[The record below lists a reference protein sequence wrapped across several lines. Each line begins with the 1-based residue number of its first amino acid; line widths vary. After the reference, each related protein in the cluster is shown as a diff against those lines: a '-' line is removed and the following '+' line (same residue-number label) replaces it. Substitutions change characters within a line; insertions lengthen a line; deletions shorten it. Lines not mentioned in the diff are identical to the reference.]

1 MGARRQAAGPRA
13 PDLAAPPSKRCCG
26 DACGGHLCTGASRP
40 AGAWRPRTRTHPP
53 ARGRSPEPGARP
65 RSPSRRAPG
74 RSFLLC
80 SLFAT
85 QRPPSPGPARPGR
98 RRRGRAPEGRGT
110 GGEGRR
116 RGGGGGRRGRDGSRR
131 SCRRGRSRADA
142 AQDAAATTA
151 LPLAP
156 RPSPALRQ
164 LQGGRAAGAR
174 LGSPRP
180 PQGRRSHR
188 QASQSGAH
196 APTTRTHARTFRQPR
211 SHLLPARGEDT
222 MRSALALLLLL
233 LLPPPPSLSQNV
245 TTSSGNS
252 AATTKTMATSQQGAA
267 SVPTNAAVTSKIV
280 QQSTVQPSS
289 DTRTIASPV
298 NESTLTVSSS
308 SAGTLPK
315 QASSTVAT
323 VNSASPTT
331 TAAGGSAGVKDSA
344 STTLAPPTVSA
355 KPGATSGQGGIQSAA
370 APGDQSTHRVST
382 GATTTKEEGQ
392 ATSQPTDP
400 VTATQATP
408 PLPPAM
414 PTSSPKLTDT
424 TSELPESSPKGQ
436 HRPPTASSSSGTTTS
451 PGLTVTPHGMPATLS
466 PAVIEQGTQQTSSQM
481 PAVSTDSS
489 AKAPPQHT
497 SQAPG
502 TATTTPIGE
511 PTSPVPEWPTTAPQG
526 PSTPS
531 PSSAFGKNRIKC
543 DPPEKLSENLLV
555 LNLTRTSLCAGS
567 PPDEKLVTL
576 LCRAAKAT
584 FSPAHD
590 ECHVVLA
597 PVPESDV
604 VAVKEIMIQTNLL
617 PKDIYEQLKD
627 KWDDLRE
634 AGVSHMQLGDQ
645 GPPEEAEDRFSTPLI
660 ITIVC
665 MASFL
670 LLVAAL
676 YGCCHQ
682 RLSQRKDQQRLTEE
696 LQTVENGYHDNPTL
710 EVMETSSEM
719 QEKKVNLNGE
729 LGDSWIVPLDNLT
742 KDDLEEEDT
751 HL

>member
-1 MGARRQAAGPRA
+1 M
-13 PDLAAPPSKRCCG
+13 RCG
-26 DACGGHLCTGASRP
+26 LRVQWD
-40 AGAWRPRTRTHPP
+40 
-53 ARGRSPEPGARP
+53 
-65 RSPSRRAPG
+65 
-74 RSFLLC
+74 
-80 SLFAT
+80 
-85 QRPPSPGPARPGR
+85 
-98 RRRGRAPEGRGT
+98 
-110 GGEGRR
+110 
-116 RGGGGGRRGRDGSRR
+116 
-131 SCRRGRSRADA
+131 SRAWA
-142 AQDAAATTA
+142 S
-151 LPLAP
+151 PL
-156 RPSPALRQ
+156 
-164 LQGGRAAGAR
+164 
-174 LGSPRP
+174 
-180 PQGRRSHR
+180 
-188 QASQSGAH
+188 
-196 APTTRTHARTFRQPR
+196 
-211 SHLLPARGEDT
+211 
-222 MRSALALLLLL
+222 
-233 LLPPPPSLSQNV
+233 

-252 AATTKTMATSQQGAA
+252 AATTKATATSQQGAA
-267 SVPTNAAVTSKIV
+267 LVPTNSSVTSKIV

-289 DTRTIASPV
+289 GTRTTASLV
-298 NESTLTVSSS
+298 KENTLTVSGS

-323 VNSASPTT
+323 VNSTSPTT

-344 STTLAPPTVSA
+344 GTTLAPSTVSA
-355 KPGATSGQGGIQSAA
+355 KPGAASGQGGTQRTA
-370 APGDQSTHRVST
+370 APGDRSTHTVST
-382 GATTTKEEGQ
+382 GATTAKEERQ
-392 ATSQPTDP
+392 TTSQPTDP

-408 PLPPAM
+408 PLPRAM

-424 TSELPESSPKGQ
+424 TSESPESSSKGQ
-436 HRPPTASSSSGTTTS
+436 HHLPTASGSSGTTTG
-451 PGLTVTPHGMPATLS
+451 PGLTVTPHGTPATLWCARLFS
-466 PAVIEQGTQQTSSQM
+466 SPVFPMTAPAVITQGTQQTPSQM
-481 PAVSTDSS
+481 PAVPTDSS
-489 AKAPPQHT
+489 TEATPQHT

-502 TATTTPIGE
+502 TATTTPIGK
-511 PTSPVPEWPTTAPQG
+511 PTSPVSELPTTAPQG

-567 PPDEKLVTL
+567 PPDEKLVIL

-604 VAVKEIMIQTNLL
+604 VAVKEIMIQTNLF
-617 PKDIYEQLKD
+617 PRDIYEQLKD
-627 KWDDLRE
+627 KWDDLKE
-634 AGVSHMQLGDQ
+634 AGVSYMQLGDQ